1 MKVIRKLKAL
11 KVIQDSLE
19 GTTERKKWN
28 RSLALVSGLLSLI
41 VTLVSLSLIFLWIF
55 NSLVLRV
62 TFMMRLTAAVSSLL
76 WTSQVVNLLKLLVH
90 MVHRE
95 GSCIVHHV
103 FLANGL
109 VGDTYAEILMAFFF
123 TLVVF
128 PVQATDHVIISNFNE
143 SFNKRAY
150 FFIIPSLFPVIFYI
164 RICLLMLTA
173 MFTDVFVQS
182 SLELD
187 QKMKDIVKE
196 IPQTDLLSEQ
206 TVPKTALET
215 VLNKSEI
222 SSSESVKDDKS
233 RTRSCDTSSMTRD
246 KPVVLSGI
254 RSSISASSSST
265 VCDTCSD
272 RSSVQSRSTMTSSE
286 SIGNASDLMM
296 NNPAKGTSS
305 RSIVSGEVIS
315 LASGEAFDR
324 SFKAR
329 SEEHEDLPPDE
340 PVTEEKIGSDRDM
353 DQADLKD
360 LVQAVGKKVLDL
372 EQKHSDNKSQ
382 EPTQIVSEVPVKGLN
397 LKPIEVLVKTLE
409 ESPKDFKEGS
419 KPEAEKDSDDDE
431 VQEPIPEEDPAPKEE
446 DFM

>member
-1 MKVIRKLKAL
+1 MKVIRKLKEL

-41 VTLVSLSLIFLWIF
+41 ITLVSLSLIFLWIF
-55 NSLVLRV
+55 NSLVLQV
-62 TFMMRLTAAVSSLL
+62 TFTMRLTAAVSSLL

-95 GSCIVHHV
+95 GSCVVHHI
-103 FLANGL
+103 FLVNSL

-128 PVQATDHVIISNFNE
+128 PVQATDHAMISYFNE

-150 FFIIPSLFPVIFYI
+150 FFVIPSLFSVILYI

-196 IPQTDLLSEQ
+196 VPQTDLLSEQ
-206 TVPKTALET
+206 TVSKAILENA
-215 VLNKSEI
+215 LNKSEI
-222 SSSESVKDDKS
+222 SSSGSVKNEKL
-233 RTRSCDTSSMTRD
+233 RTKSCDTSFMTRD

-254 RSSISASSSST
+254 QPSISP
-265 VCDTCSD
+265 VCNACSD

-286 SIGNASDLMM
+286 SVGDASDLMM
-296 NNPAKGTSS
+296 ENPVKGTSS
-305 RSIVSGEVIS
+305 RSIVSGEVTS

-324 SFKAR
+324 SLKAR
-329 SEEHEDLPPDE
+329 SKEHKDLPPNE
-340 PVTEEKIGSDRDM
+340 PVFGLQLPPRDFKTEEKIGSDQDM
-353 DQADLKD
+353 D
-360 LVQAVGKKVLDL
+360 QAVGKKVLDL
-372 EQKHSDNKSQ
+372 EQKYVDNKSQ
-382 EPTQIVSEVPVKGLN
+382 ESTQIVSEVPVKGLN

-409 ESPKDFKEGS
+409 EPPKDFVKES

-431 VQEPIPEEDPAPKEE
+431 VQELIPEEDPAPKKE
-446 DFM
+446 DFI